1 MSEIIVKSQLDWDQ
15 IPDDFKG
22 YIYIQSD
29 TRIVVEKRKGC
40 KVVARDN
47 SSVLA
52 YGDSS
57 VVALENSSVVAWE
70 NSVVNAWDNSV
81 VEARG
86 NSSIVARGNSSVW
99 ALDNSVV
106 KAWGNSSVEARDN
119 SVVKAWDNS
128 VVKAWDN
135 SVVEA
140 RGNSSVVALE
150 NSSVVA
156 LDNSVVKAWDNSV
169 VEARGNSSVWAWE
182 NSSVVAWENSV
193 VKAWDNSVVE
203 ARGNVQVCKYS
214 DFVSISTQGNARI
227 VTLPKTLQE
236 YCEFYGVTVKDG
248 NAILYKAVSPTY
260 SSFYDREFVYE
271 PGEKKEVDCDP
282 STDRPCSHGM
292 HVSHL
297 LWALDYGRYYNEFKI
312 LECAVPLDK
321 IVVPTNTD
329 GKVRT
334 SELTVLREVPPEEW
348 GVFGKVLLAQMGKR

>member
-29 TRIVVEKRKGC
+29 TRITITERKGC
-40 KVVARDN
+40 KVVALDN

-52 YGDSS
+52 LG
-57 VVALENSSVVAWE
+57 NSSVE
-70 NSVVNAWDNSV
+70 AWDNSS
-81 VEARG
+81 VE
-86 NSSIVARGNSSVW
+86 
-99 ALDNSVV
+99 
-106 KAWGNSSVEARDN
+106 AWGNSSV
-119 SVVKAWDNS
+119 KALD
-128 VVKAWDN
+128 
-135 SVVEA
+135 
-140 RGNSSVVALE
+140 

-156 LDNSVVKAWDNSV
+156 LDNSVVEAWDNSV
-169 VEARGNSSVWAWE
+169 VEAW
-182 NSSVVAWENSV
+182 
-193 VKAWDNSVVE
+193 
-203 ARGNVQVCKYS
+203 GNVQVCKYS

-227 VTLPKTLQE
+227 VILPKTPQE

-248 NAILYKAVSPTY
+248 HAILYKAVSPTY
-260 SSFYDREFVYE
+260 SSFYDSEFVYE
-271 PGEKKEVDCDP
+271 PGEKKEVNCDP
-282 STDRPCSHGM
+282 STDRMCSHGM

>member
-40 KVVARDN
+40 KVVALGN
-47 SSVLA
+47 SSVLVLR
-52 YGDSS
+52 DSS
-57 VVALENSSVVAWE
+57 IVARNNSSVVAWE
-70 NSVVNAWDNSV
+70 NSLVEAWDNS
-81 VEARG
+81 
-86 NSSIVARGNSSVW
+86 SI
-99 ALDNSVV
+99 
-106 KAWGNSSVEARDN
+106 E
-119 SVVKAWDNS
+119 
-128 VVKAWDN
+128 
-135 SVVEA
+135 
-140 RGNSSVVALE
+140 ALE
-150 NSSVVA
+150 NSSVIA
-156 LDNSVVKAWDNSV
+156 RGNSL
-169 VEARGNSSVWAWE
+169 VEARGDSSVWALE

-227 VTLPKTLQE
+227 VILPKTPQE
-236 YCEFYGVTVKDG
+236 YCEFYGVTIKDG
-248 NAILYKAVSPTY
+248 HAILYKAVSPTY
-260 SSFYDREFVYE
+260 SSFHDSEFVYE

-282 STDRPCSHGM
+282 STDRMCSHGM

-297 LWALDYGRYYNEFKI
+297 HWALDYGLYYNEFKI

>member
-156 LDNSVVKAWDNSV
+156 
-169 VEARGNSSVWAWE
+169 
-182 NSSVVAWENSV
+182 WENSV

-248 NAILYKAVSPTY
+248 HAILYKAVSPTY

>member
-128 VVKAWDN
+128 VV
-135 SVVEA
+135 
-140 RGNSSVVALE
+140 
-150 NSSVVA
+150 
-156 LDNSVVKAWDNSV
+156 
-169 VEARGNSSVWAWE
+169 
-182 NSSVVAWENSV
+182 
-193 VKAWDNSVVE
+193 E

-248 NAILYKAVSPTY
+248 HAILYKAVSPTY